1 MINKQHTIFSLIIVD
16 AYSCKLYNYKRILII
31 SLLVSFAIFLKS
43 CTDDPELPTVR
54 TFAPSE
60 ITRNTVIASGQVLYD
75 GGSPVLGKGFCW
87 SIYQNPDF
95 TDYFT
100 AVGEGAGP
108 FSAEVTGLTPNTRYY
123 IRAYATN
130 SIGTAFGEEIS
141 FTTAPV
147 VLGTIATVQPASITR
162 TTAISGGNI
171 TLDGGGEITQRGVC
185 WSACPDPEI
194 TDSLTKDGT
203 GKGEFESSITAL
215 APGTKYYIRA
225 YAINSAGVAYGSQ
238 FSFNT
243 KIADIQGNLY
253 NTVTIGS
260 QVWMVENLRTTKY
273 NNNTNIPNVQGAAA
287 WINLTT
293 PAYCWF
299 ANDIGKASWGALYNW
314 FTVQTGRLCPTG
326 WHVPTD
332 DEFKILETYL
342 GMTADQLNEW
352 EWRGTD
358 EGNKLKSATGWKAG
372 ENGTNSSGFTALPY
386 GYRYGATG
394 SFDGSDMLTYWWSTE
409 YNAQYGYYRRVDGP
423 ESRIHRS
430 ATSKKG
436 GKYVRCLKN

>member
-1 MINKQHTIFSLIIVD
+1 MKSSLNTIRLLNAIITDNLKLRIFRGYVIVILLMILAV
-16 AYSCKLYNYKRILII
+16 
-31 SLLVSFAIFLKS
+31 FLKS
-43 CTDDPELPTVR
+43 CVDEIELPTI
-54 TFAPSE
+54 TTGTPSE
-60 ITRNTVIASGQVLYD
+60 ITRNSAIAGGQVIYD
-75 GGSPVLGKGFCW
+75 GGSPILGKGVCW
-87 SIYQNPDF
+87 SISHDPDF
-95 TDYFT
+95 TDKFT
-100 AVGEGAGP
+100 ADGEGPGI
-108 FSAEVTGLTPNTRYY
+108 FSTSITGLTPDTKYY

-130 SIGTAFGEEIS
+130 SIGTAFGEEVS

-147 VLGTIATVQPASITR
+147 VLGTVTTIQPSSIAR
-162 TTAISGGNI
+162 TTAVSGGDI

-185 WSACPDPEI
+185 WSTSADPDT
-194 TDSLTKDGT
+194 TDLLTKNGS
-203 GKGEFESSITAL
+203 GKGEFVSTL
-215 APGTKYYIRA
+215 TGLLQGTKYYVRA
-225 YAINSAGVAYGSQ
+225 YAINSAGVAYGNQ

-273 NNNTNIPNVQGAAA
+273 NNNTSIPNVTGNTA

-293 PAYCWF
+293 PAWCWF
-299 ANDIGKASWGALYNW
+299 SNDIAKADWGALYNW
-314 FTVQTGRLCPTG
+314 YTIQTGRLCPTG

-332 DEFKILETYL
+332 EEYKILESYL
-342 GMTADQLNEW
+342 GMSAAVLNEW

-358 EGNKLKSATGWKAG
+358 QGTQLKSTTGWKAG
-372 ENGTNSSGFTALPY
+372 ENGTNTSGFTALPY

-394 SFDGSDMLTYWWSTE
+394 SFDGSDMLTYWWSSE
-409 YNAQYGYYRRVDGP
+409 YNTQYGYYRRVDGP
-423 ESRIHRS
+423 ESGIHRS